1 MSGSS
6 VLKSLPPHVARE
18 LRRHISPKPLVS
30 PFATK
35 NMNDTAETTTT
46 SRMSNT
52 TNNNPH
58 HHRMVFIGCT
68 IFTAFAGC
76 MPLILYYWVGSL
88 NDSDQPLTA
97 PQIRRG
103 AFQNSGSKDI
113 GKDPDWNFSNG
124 THKLRA
130 GYGNDDT
137 TNNNNDNKESN
148 HDVNKTLPAEF
159 LAMAPNDL
167 KKVEDKIEAFAKGR
181 GRNN

>member
-1 MSGSS
+1 MSGNS

-30 PFATK
+30 PFAK
-35 NMNDTAETTTT
+35 QQQK
-46 SRMSNT
+46 NT
-52 TNNNPH
+52 TLSTTASTHNQQHN
-58 HHRMVFIGCT
+58 RMVLIGCT
-68 IFTAFAGC
+68 AFTAFAGC
-76 MPLILYYWVGSL
+76 MPLILYYWIGSL

-113 GKDPDWNFSNG
+113 GKDPDWNFANG

-130 GYGNDDT
+130 GYGNNSNDTSNSDDT
-137 TNNNNDNKESN
+137 NKA
-148 HDVNKTLPAEF
+148 LPAEF